1 MEKLYKTLING
12 KWMESEESVAVID
25 KFSGEVF
32 ARVPKCN
39 ANMVNEA
46 IKAAKSAF
54 NDFKKYPAHKRAE
67 ILEKTYYK
75 ILERQEEIA
84 KIICKEAGKAWK
96 YSINEV
102 LRGAETFKFASEEAK
117 RIHGETVPLDASKF
131 GENRKG
137 YFIREPIG
145 VVGAITPFNFPL
157 NLVGHKVAPA
167 IAAGN
172 TVVLKPAS
180 TTPVTTIVLAE
191 ILEESG
197 LPEGVFNVVIGSGS
211 VVGDMI
217 VSHPDCKKI
226 SFTGSP
232 EVGNS
237 ITKKAGIKKVTLEL
251 GNNSATII
259 DEDANLKKAAAKCA
273 SSAFANSGQVC
284 ISLQRIY
291 VHKNVLNEFKEH
303 FLQEVKKLKFG
314 NPLEK
319 DCDVGPMIDE
329 KEAERA
335 ESWINEAVNQ
345 GAKIILGGKRDGR
358 MLEPTVLSDVT
369 DEMKVMCMEIFAPVV
384 SVVEFDDFY
393 EVVKKVENSEYG
405 LQAGIYTNN
414 INKAYY
420 AVDNI
425 NVGGV
430 MINDTSIFRV
440 DHMPY
445 GGNKMSGI
453 GREGVKFAIEDMTNI
468 KMIMFNLN

>member
-1 MEKLYKTLING
+1 M
-12 KWMESEESVAVID
+12 
-25 KFSGEVF
+25 
-32 ARVPKCN
+32 
-39 ANMVNEA
+39 
-46 IKAAKSAF
+46 
-54 NDFKKYPAHKRAE
+54 
-67 ILEKTYYK
+67 
-75 ILERQEEIA
+75 
-84 KIICKEAGKAWK
+84 
-96 YSINEV
+96 
-102 LRGAETFKFASEEAK
+102 
-117 RIHGETVPLDASKF
+117 
-131 GENRKG
+131 
-137 YFIREPIG
+137 
-145 VVGAITPFNFPL
+145 
-157 NLVGHKVAPA
+157 
-167 IAAGN
+167 
-172 TVVLKPAS
+172 
-180 TTPVTTIVLAE
+180 
-191 ILEESG
+191 EESG
-197 LPEGVFNVVIGSGS
+197 MQEGVFNVVIGSGS